1 MEYGRIDV
9 SQIDLLWELQRQYK
23 LEIGEETPDEAARA
37 RLAAAILQ
45 GKIFFYGA
53 WAGDALVGCCSVSA
67 SFSTFDYRPCG
78 VFEDF
83 FIRPEF
89 RHQGIARHLVQ
100 FAWQSSGV
108 STMTV
113 GCADCDVQMYA
124 SLGFSVPLG
133 RLLAFEA
140 Q

>member
-1 MEYGRIDV
+1 MEYRRIAS

-23 LEIGEETPDEAARA
+23 AEIGEEPPDEAARA
-37 RLAAAILQ
+37 RLTEAIRE

-53 WAGDALVGCCSVSA
+53 WEAETLVGCCSVSA

-89 RHQGIARHLVQ
+89 RHRGIARHLVQ
-100 FAWQSSGV
+100 FACRSSAV

-113 GCADCDVQMYA
+113 GCADCDVQMYE
-124 SLGFSVPLG
+124 SLGFSTRLG
-133 RLLAFEA
+133 HLLAFEI

>member
-1 MEYGRIDV
+1 MNPGTT
-9 SQIDLLWELQRQYK
+9 ELAEQ
-23 LEIGEETPDEAARA
+23 
-37 RLAAAILQ
+37 
-45 GKIFFYGA
+45 
-53 WAGDALVGCCSVSA
+53 
-67 SFSTFDYRPCG
+67 YRPGTSGRGHYG

-89 RHQGIARHLVQ
+89 RHQGIARRLVQ
-100 FAWQSSGV
+100 FAYQSSGV

-113 GCADCDVQMYA
+113 DCADCDAQMYA

>member
-53 WAGDALVGCCSVSA
+53 WTGDALVGCCSVSA

-89 RHQGIARHLVQ
+89 RHQGIARRLVQ
-100 FAWQSSGV
+100 FAYQSSGV

-113 GCADCDVQMYA
+113 GCADCDAQMYA